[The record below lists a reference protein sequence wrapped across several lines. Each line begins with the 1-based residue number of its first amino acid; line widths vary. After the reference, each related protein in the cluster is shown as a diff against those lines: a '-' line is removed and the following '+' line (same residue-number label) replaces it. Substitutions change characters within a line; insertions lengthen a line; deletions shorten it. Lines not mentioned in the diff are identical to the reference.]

1 MSDQGQKLENKT
13 AVITG
18 GSTGIGLGIARQL
31 TMQGAKVFITGRR
44 QSELDAAVKMLGTQ
58 AIGVRSDVSR
68 LDELDHL
75 YDVVRAQASH
85 LDIVVANAGGGEY
98 ALMGAISEENFDRTF
113 DINVK
118 GTLFTVQKALPLLRD
133 GGSIIL
139 ISSTTTVRPLPGFSV
154 YGASK
159 SAIRSFAR
167 HWIIDLKDRN
177 IRVNAL
183 SPGPTDT
190 PGLRGIASNDNEWR
204 QLDAQLKAQV
214 PLGRLGSPDE
224 IGKAAVFLASDD
236 SSFVTGIELFV
247 DGGMAQI

>member
-1 MSDQGQKLENKT
+1 MGFFGIDLGPLAVGARLAQFPGGVLPTLNLVRFASRQKSENKT
-13 AVITG
+13 AVVTG

-44 QSELDAAVKMLGTQ
+44 QSELDAAVKMLGAQ

-98 ALMGAISEENFDRTF
+98 ALMGAISEESFDRTF

-133 GGSIIL
+133 GSSIIL

-154 YGASK
+154 YGATK

-167 HWIIDLKDRN
+167 HWIVDLKDRN

-190 PGLRGIASNDNEWR
+190 PGLRGIASNDAR
-204 QLDAQLKAQV
+204 V
-214 PLGRLGSPDE
+214 
-224 IGKAAVFLASDD
+224 AAVGRAAQGASA
-236 SSFVTGIELFV
+236 
-247 DGGMAQI
+247 DGTARQS